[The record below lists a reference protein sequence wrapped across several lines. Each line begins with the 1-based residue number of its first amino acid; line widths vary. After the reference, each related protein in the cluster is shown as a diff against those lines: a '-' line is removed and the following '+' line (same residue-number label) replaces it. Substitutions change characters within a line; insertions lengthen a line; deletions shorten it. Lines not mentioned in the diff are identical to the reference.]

1 MSNKKDYLVDKL
13 IKKIQ
18 VLLTEPEF
26 EELNNIILSEA
37 LKNKQ
42 RPRSVSAF
50 VRELVK
56 KEIKRI
62 EDINDSET
70 K

>member
-1 MSNKKDYLVDKL
+1 MSKEDYIVNKL

-26 EELNNIILSEA
+26 EELNHIILSKAIAE
-37 LKNKQ
+37 KQ
-42 RPRSVSAF
+42 RPKSVSAF
-50 VRELVK
+50 VRDLIQ
-56 KEIKRI
+56 KEIKK
-62 EDINDSET
+62 NNPET

>member
-1 MSNKKDYLVDKL
+1 MSKEDYIVNKL

-26 EELNNIILSEA
+26 EELNHIILSKAISE
-37 LKNKQ
+37 KQ
-42 RPRSVSAF
+42 RPKSVSAF
-50 VRELVK
+50 VRDLIQ
-56 KEIKRI
+56 KEIKK
-62 EDINDSET
+62 NSET

>member
-1 MSNKKDYLVDKL
+1 MSKEDYIVNKL

-26 EELNNIILSEA
+26 EELNHIILSKAIKE
-37 LKNKQ
+37 KQ
-42 RPRSVSAF
+42 RPKSVSAF
-50 VRELVK
+50 VRELIQN
-56 KEIKRI
+56 EIKK
-62 EDINDSET
+62 NNSET

>member
-1 MSNKKDYLVDKL
+1 MSKEDYIVNKL

-26 EELNNIILSEA
+26 EELNHIILSRAIKE
-37 LKNKQ
+37 KQ
-42 RPRSVSAF
+42 RPKSVSAF
-50 VRELVK
+50 VRELIQ
-56 KEIKRI
+56 KEIK
-62 EDINDSET
+62 NKNSET

>member
-1 MSNKKDYLVDKL
+1 MSKEDYIVNKL

-26 EELNNIILSEA
+26 EELNHIILSRAIKE
-37 LKNKQ
+37 KQ
-42 RPRSVSAF
+42 RPKSVSAF
-50 VRELVK
+50 VRELIQN
-56 KEIKRI
+56 EIEK
-62 EDINDSET
+62 NSET

>member
-1 MSNKKDYLVDKL
+1 MSKEDYIVNKL

-26 EELNNIILSEA
+26 EELNHIILTKAMAE
-37 LKNKQ
+37 KQ
-42 RPRSVSAF
+42 RPKSVSAF
-50 VRELVK
+50 VRELIQ
-56 KEIKRI
+56 KEIKK
-62 EDINDSET
+62 NSET

>member
-1 MSNKKDYLVDKL
+1 MSKEDYIVNKL

-26 EELNNIILSEA
+26 EELNHIILSKAMAE
-37 LKNKQ
+37 KQ
-42 RPRSVSAF
+42 RPKSVSAF
-50 VRELVK
+50 VRELIQ
-56 KEIKRI
+56 KEIKK
-62 EDINDSET
+62 NSET

>member
-26 EELNNIILSEA
+26 EELNNIILNEA

-50 VRELVK
+50 VRELVQ
-56 KEIKRI
+56 KEIKRF
-62 EDINDSET
+62 ENTNDSET